1 MAKVMQKLCQ
11 SSHQLFSPIHSA
23 HTRSL
28 QIQVEEPVVIGTSTA
43 ISTKDPHALLKIHDS
58 AVPEQWLRYI
68 AIGSHQ
74 SPILRLRWCKGLD
87 SGNKDFVRH
96 LLRTW
101 TSATC
106 MPQEVISH
114 RFKLMSTL
122 TSRSSMID
130 TNQMKKGHTE
140 TLLCAFC
147 NCCTI
152 LKRYIGLHIEVV
164 QIIQVTWL
172 LGQVRDSVQYS
183 SIFTFER
190 GLPAQVALICSPL
203 SGPCIHLIVEAQQV
217 SHKKRWIPVLWLYFP
232 SFPFAFITQ
241 VFVSFR
247 LLVKRPVS
255 PYPPKTHI
263 WCDSDS
269 TALWAK
275 RGGGLLSTATSL
287 QISASAS
294 LGFVV

>member
-1 MAKVMQKLCQ
+1 
-11 SSHQLFSPIHSA
+11 
-23 HTRSL
+23 
-28 QIQVEEPVVIGTSTA
+28 
-43 ISTKDPHALLKIHDS
+43 
-58 AVPEQWLRYI
+58 
-68 AIGSHQ
+68 
-74 SPILRLRWCKGLD
+74 
-87 SGNKDFVRH
+87 
-96 LLRTW
+96 
-101 TSATC
+101 

-122 TSRSSMID
+122 TSRSLMID

-217 SHKKRWIPVLWLYFP
+217 SNIKNAESLLYGLT
-232 SFPFAFITQ
+232 S
-241 VFVSFR
+241 
-247 LLVKRPVS
+247 LHS
-255 PYPPKTHI
+255 P
-263 WCDSDS
+263 
-269 TALWAK
+269 
-275 RGGGLLSTATSL
+275 LLSSL
-287 QISASAS
+287 KSLSVRFLSVASQETRITISTEDPH
-294 LGFVV
+294 LV